1 MLLLFRVVIALFFS
15 VRNDALYMIV
25 IALLSMADMLSFMA
39 GMMLFVYGGVG
50 SVIYVSND
58 AKYV

>member
-1 MLLLFRVVIALFFS
+1 MLLLFRVVIALLLCRS
-15 VRNDALYMIV
+15 CIMVM
-25 IALLSMADMLSFMA
+25 ALLSMADMLSFIA
-39 GMMLFVYGGVG
+39 GMMLFVHGGIE